1 MEEITKPLNS
11 LLTVKNIY
19 KSFGVV
25 KALNDVSFDLYPGE
39 VLGLIGENGS
49 GKSTVSSIISGM
61 QKADSGEMFYH
72 GEKWEVSSM
81 RESLEKGIG
90 MVVQETGTIPGLT
103 VAENI
108 FLGQSDLFIKGAKGV
123 CPVNKKKMYEKA
135 KEILALVGLENID
148 PKTITGNLDFVT
160 RKLIEIA
167 KVCSKDPEIIIIDE
181 TSTALNHLGRQRLYG
196 IMKEYTSKGK
206 SVIFISHDL
215 DEVMEK
221 CDRLIVL
228 RDGLYIQSLD
238 KKDFSEDAVKKLM
251 VGREMTGHYY
261 RADFDPSFGEKVVLE
276 LKDAC
281 LPGRLNNISLQL
293 HEGEILGLGGLSH
306 CGIHDIG
313 KVLFGA
319 SKLVSGE
326 ALVNGKKIKDE
337 SHAMKEKV
345 GYVAKDRDTESL
357 NLSASVADNIAIGG
371 LDIIALAKSFILYSK
386 EKQYVNK
393 QINDLCIKCFDGTQQ
408 VSTLSGGNKQKV
420 VFGKWV
426 GRGSNILILD
436 CPTRGVDIG
445 VKQFMYQIMVE
456 LKKQGKSIL
465 LISEELSELI
475 GMSDRLL
482 ILKDGEIKKEF
493 LRSKDLRDVDAI
505 EYMI

>member
-1 MEEITKPLNS
+1 MIDTAKSMNP
-11 LLTVKNIY
+11 LLTVKNIF

-25 KALNDVSFDLYPGE
+25 KALSDVSFDLYPGE

-61 QKADSGEMFYH
+61 QKADSGEMFFH
-72 GEKWEVSSM
+72 GEKWETSSM

-90 MVVQETGTIPGLT
+90 MIVQETGTIPGLT

-108 FLGQSDLFIKGAKGV
+108 FLGQTDLFVKGPKGIA
-123 CPVNKKKMYEKA
+123 PVNRKSMEEQA
-135 KEILALVGLENID
+135 KSILALVGLENID

-160 RKLIEIA
+160 RKLIEVA
-167 KVCSKDPEIIIIDE
+167 KVCSKDPEIIIVDE
-181 TSTALNHLGRQRLYG
+181 TSTALNHLGRQRLYE
-196 IMKEYTSKGK
+196 IMKDFTSKGK

-215 DEVMEK
+215 DEVMER

-228 RDGLYIQSLD
+228 RDGLYIQSLE

-261 RADFDPSFGEKVVLE
+261 RADYDPSFGEKVVLE
-276 LKDAC
+276 LKDAY
-281 LPGRLNNISLQL
+281 LPGRLNNVSFQL

-319 SKLVSGE
+319 LALSSGE
-326 ALVNGKKIKDE
+326 ALVHGKKIKDE
-337 SHAMKEKV
+337 TFAMKEKI

-357 NLSASVADNIAIGG
+357 NLNASVSDNIAIAG

-386 EKQYVNK
+386 EKGYVNK
-393 QINDLCIKCFDGTQQ
+393 QISELRIKCFDASQQ

-445 VKQFMYQIMVE
+445 VKQFMYQMMVE
-456 LKKQGKSIL
+456 FKKQGKSIL

-482 ILKDGEIKKEF
+482 VLKDGEVKKEF
-493 LRSKDLRDVDAI
+493 LRSETLRDVDAI